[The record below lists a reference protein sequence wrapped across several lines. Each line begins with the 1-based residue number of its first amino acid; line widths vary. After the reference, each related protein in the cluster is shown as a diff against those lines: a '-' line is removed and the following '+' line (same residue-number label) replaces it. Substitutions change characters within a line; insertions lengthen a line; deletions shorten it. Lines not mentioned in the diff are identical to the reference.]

1 MGGTGSGRRGAPS
14 TIKHLQGNP
23 GHRFINENEPKIKV
37 GEPDMPPLSEVA
49 AREWRAIVPLL
60 LGANVLT
67 PADGKALAAYCTCYA
82 RAEKCRA
89 EIDKSP
95 TITKRAERLIR
106 IEDKAL
112 KLMKSY
118 LIEFGLT
125 PASRSRIKV
134 SNDQPQDKL
143 EAFLSRKPVSG
154 VAQ

>member
-1 MGGTGSGRRGAPS
+1 MGGTGSGRRGAPCA
-14 TIKHLQGNP
+14 IKHLQGNL
-23 GHRFINENEPKIKV
+23 GHRPINENEPKIEP
-37 GEPDMPPLSEVA
+37 GEPVMSPLSEVA

-67 PADGKALAAYCTCYA
+67 PADGNALAAYCTCYA
-82 RAEKCRA
+82 RAEKCRQ
-89 EIDKSP
+89 EIDRNG
-95 TITKRAERLIR
+95 TITKRAERLMR

-143 EAFLSRKPVSG
+143 GDFLNRKPTSE